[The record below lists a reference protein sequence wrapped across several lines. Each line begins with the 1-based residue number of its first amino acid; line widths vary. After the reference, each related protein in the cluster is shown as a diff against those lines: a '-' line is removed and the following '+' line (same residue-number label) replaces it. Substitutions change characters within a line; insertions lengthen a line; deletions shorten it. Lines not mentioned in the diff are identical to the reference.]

1 MARVLVGTVGG
12 LFVWSG
18 DGVEEPVLR
27 GHSVGPIALG
37 GDGGAWAVVDGR
49 ALWRSGDHVEW
60 TEVATWDGPALT
72 CVAPVDGAAIAG
84 TVEAHVVRAT
94 ADGRI
99 EQLDGFD
106 ALPERGKWYTPWG
119 APADVRSIAE
129 GDGTVYVNVH
139 VGGVAASSGG
149 ASGASWAALEGVDID
164 VDVHQVITGP
174 DGLVLVA
181 TGAAGLGV
189 SRDAGATW
197 EWSEKGLHGTY
208 LRAVALAGDTILV
221 SASTGPF
228 AKQSAVYRRD
238 LAGGDFVR
246 CEQGVPDWFAGQVD
260 THMLAATDDTVAL
273 AAADGALYLSADRG
287 VTWKTAATDLGSAR
301 GVAIAA

>member
-1 MARVLVGTVGG
+1 
-12 LFVWSG
+12 
-18 DGVEEPVLR
+18 
-27 GHSVGPIALG
+27 VGPIAVAD
-37 GDGGAWAVVDGR
+37 DGGAWAVVDGR
-49 ALWRSGDHVEW
+49 GLWRTDGRAEW
-60 TEVATWDGPALT
+60 TETATWDGPALT
-72 CVAPVDGAAIAG
+72 CVLPVGDAAIAG
-84 TVEAHVVRAT
+84 TVEGHVVRAT
-94 ADGRI
+94 TDGEI

-139 VGGVAASSGG
+139 VGGIAASSGG
-149 ASGASWAALEGVDID
+149 DWAALEGVDID

-174 DGLVLVA
+174 DALVLIA
-181 TGAAGLGV
+181 TGAAGLGL

-208 LRAVALAGDTILV
+208 LRAVVLAGDTIIV

-246 CEQGVPDWFAGQVD
+246 CEGGLPEWLPDQVD
-260 THMLAATDDTVAL
+260 THTLAATDDLVAM
-273 AAADGALYLSADRG
+273 AAADGTLYISADRG
-287 VTWKTAATDLGSAR
+287 ITWDTATTGLGSPR